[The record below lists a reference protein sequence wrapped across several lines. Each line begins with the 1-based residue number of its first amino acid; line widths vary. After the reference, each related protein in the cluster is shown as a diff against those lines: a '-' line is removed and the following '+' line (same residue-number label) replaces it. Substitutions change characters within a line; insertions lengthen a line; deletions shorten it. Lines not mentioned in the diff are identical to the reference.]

1 METPEIIEIIAVEP
15 YRIIARWSNGEIRQ
29 NDYTVDC
36 SAWRNSQ
43 NPLYRQL
50 AEWTIFQTVVVNDGV
65 LSWPPI
71 RVLFDMG
78 EGPRSE
84 PFEFD
89 PSTTYQ
95 QSNLLVDTVPGN
107 NMGHALA
114 HARHQAKLSQDE
126 LARRIGSTK
135 QYISKVERGLVQP
148 QTDTLQRIAAAMGR
162 RVVLV

>member
-1 METPEIIEIIAVEP
+1 MPEIVEIIAVEP

-36 SAWRNSQ
+36 SVWRSSQ

-50 AEWTIFQTVVVNDGV
+50 AEWTNFQTVVANDGV
-65 LSWPPI
+65 LSWPAV
-71 RVLFDMG
+71 RVVFDMG
-78 EGPRSE
+78 DGEKSE

-89 PSTTYQ
+89 PITTYQ
-95 QSNLLVDTVPGN
+95 QSSLLVNTLPVN
-107 NMGHALA
+107 NVGHALA
-114 HARHQAKLSQDE
+114 NARHQAKLSQDD

-148 QTDTLQRIAAAMGR
+148 QADTLQRIAAAMGR